1 MKSALVPLDGSL
13 SGNDA
18 QAYAIELAARFAFRL
33 EGLGV
38 VDVPTIESGAAAP
51 IGGGSFKAD
60 RDQALIEDARK
71 KVKTFLS
78 SFDEACT
85 AAKVDHGIRAIDG
98 LPYDVINQES
108 RRDDVVIIGSN
119 TCFHFETCD
128 DPGETLGELVK
139 DSSRPLLVVPPKRRK
154 GAITLVTTDG
164 RTASARAV
172 QMFAQ
177 LGLFHD
183 QPAHV
188 LNVCSDEDE
197 ARHQCEVT
205 AFHLRLHG
213 LDATEHPIA
222 SRANPED
229 VILEHVESLDA
240 DLVVMGAHGG
250 GMLHD
255 LFFGG
260 TSSRVLS
267 KVNAPVFIHH

>member
-1 MKSALVPLDGSL
+1 MKSALVTLDGS
-13 SGNDA
+13 SSSNDA
-18 QAYAIELAARFAFRL
+18 RKYAIELATRFGFRL
-33 EGLGV
+33 GGLGV
-38 VDVPTIESGAAAP
+38 VDVPTIEAGAAAP

-78 SFDEACT
+78 AFGRACT
-85 AAKVDHGIRAIDG
+85 AAKVDHTSRAIDG
-98 LPYDVINQES
+98 LPYDVINRES

-154 GAITLVTTDG
+154 GATTLVATDG

-172 QMFAQ
+172 QMFVQ
-177 LGLFHD
+177 LGLFRDH
-183 QPAHV
+183 PAHV

-197 ARHQCEVT
+197 ARHHCEVT
-205 AFHLRLHG
+205 ASHLRLHG
-213 LDATEHPIA
+213 FDVTEHPIA
-222 SRANPED
+222 SPANPED
-229 VILEHVESLDA
+229 VILEHIESLDA

-250 GMLHD
+250 GILHD
-255 LFFGG
+255 FFFGG
-260 TSSRVLS
+260 TASRVLS
-267 KVNAPVFIHH
+267 KATAPVFVHH